1 MQLESLN
8 QQYEQAQQNQLM
20 GASLG
25 GPLFMEPM
33 EGAPGASAPGAV
45 DATQFGRSSL
55 QDLAEKMAQ
64 SYGLQF
70 GRGSLV
76 DAQGNFMKTPDQLAS
91 LQAGSQGGDVGMGDV
106 AAKMNYVAQA
116 INDRRV
122 EMEKN
127 KAIASLQ
134 AGLGLVQSRGR
145 GSLAALQSG
154 FFQNMAQVYT
164 DPNLLPE
171 QQDFSYWIQR
181 QQLEEAAAL
190 RSEDQVSSGGSGGSG
205 YETKV
210 SHGSGTKAP
219 YGNTTNPISTDT
231 IPTSSPSP
239 TSGPNAGKTAKYLY
253 DPISKSTTVYWE

>member
-1 MQLESLN
+1 
-8 QQYEQAQQNQLM
+8 
-20 GASLG
+20 
-25 GPLFMEPM
+25 
-33 EGAPGASAPGAV
+33 
-45 DATQFGRSSL
+45 
-55 QDLAEKMAQ
+55 
-64 SYGLQF
+64 
-70 GRGSLV
+70 V

-171 QQDFSYWIQR
+171 QQDFSSWIQR
-181 QQLEEAAAL
+181 EQLAEAAAL
-190 RSEDQVSSGGSGGSG
+190 RGEDQVGTGGAGGSGTFKNEPS
-205 YETKV
+205 YK
-210 SHGSGTKAP
+210 SGTGSP
-219 YGNTTNPISTDT
+219 VSTDA
-231 IPTSSPSP
+231 IPNEGPSP

-253 DPISKSTTVYWE
+253 DPISQSTTVYWE